1 MDKLER
7 TGEMF
12 FSVQPDVSAIKA
24 EVPGQQG
31 LHAEFRPVSQQ
42 AANRAAAGI
51 VRASSSLV
59 IVTKALR
66 R

>member
-1 MDKLER
+1 MVLQDLELAEQDRCIMDKLER

-31 LHAEFRPVSQQ
+31 LHAEFRPVSQ
-42 AANRAAAGI
+42 
-51 VRASSSLV
+51 
-59 IVTKALR
+59 
-66 R
+66 